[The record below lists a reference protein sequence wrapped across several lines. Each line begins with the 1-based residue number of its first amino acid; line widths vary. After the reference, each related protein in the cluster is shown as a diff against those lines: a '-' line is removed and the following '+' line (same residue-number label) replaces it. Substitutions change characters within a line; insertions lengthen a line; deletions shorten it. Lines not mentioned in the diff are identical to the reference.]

1 MRKTAL
7 IALTLPLV
15 LAACTTPETGPDPL
29 TLNFTA
35 TGTLQN
41 YTPGQT
47 YALSVPLATG
57 TTNVG
62 EIKAD
67 KSVSATLTPDIAKAR
82 SRTLSDFVNSI
93 KTAGCDASQMSVQD
107 TTYRSL
113 SKFDFTTANG
123 TASYVQARSEVT
135 NTDGTRNVTEK
146 AFWYAT
152 AAGSITG
159 QYTCPGGDPITY
171 NVTLQPGWNTID
183 TTGLFNPT
191 TKTTTNIHYTSV
203 ASTNTYTG
211 PWYAYTK
218 N

>member
-1 MRKTAL
+1 MHKTTL
-7 IALTLPLV
+7 LALTLPLF

-41 YTPGQT
+41 YTPDQT

-57 TTNVG
+57 TASVG
-62 EIKAD
+62 EIKTD
-67 KSVSATLTPDIAKAR
+67 KAVSVTLTPEIAKAK
-82 SRTLSDFVNSI
+82 SRTLADFVNSI
-93 KTAGCDASQMSVQD
+93 KTAGCDASQLTVQD
-107 TTYRSL
+107 TTYRGL
-113 SKFDFTTANG
+113 SKFDFTTSNG
-123 TASYVQARSEVT
+123 TASYVQARSEIS
-135 NTDGTRNVTEK
+135 NADGTRSVTEK

-159 QYTCPGGDPITY
+159 QYTCPGGTPITY
-171 NVTLQPGWNTID
+171 NVTLQPGWNVID
-183 TTGLFNPT
+183 TTGVYNPT
-191 TKTTTNIHYTSV
+191 SKTTSSIRYTSM